1 MPVRPGG
8 TVIAS
13 YASGTV
19 ANFDRRTGA
28 RLAERRLHGPVVHL
42 AVRGATLHAASELGD
57 AIAVDLGIFV
67 APHCDVLRKVW
78 EASPEIW
85 EDGGLVT
92 RAPPEDPRC
101 RP

>member
-28 RLAERRLHGPVVHL
+28 RLAERWLHGPVVHL
-42 AVRGATLHAASELGD
+42 AVLGATLHAASEAVD

-67 APHCDVLRKVW
+67 APHCDVLRKAW
-78 EASPEIW
+78 EGRRKGASN
-85 EDGGLVT
+85 GGVSLVS
-92 RAPPEDPRC
+92 
-101 RP
+101 